1 MAKARVMRRGQRLA
15 LRRLVPMQ
23 VSLLVL
29 WVFLWGSY
37 SGSTILTGAIVA
49 TVIPLIFYLPPIENV
64 SRFHLGWALWFVMRL
79 FIDITRSSFIVAGQ
93 ALGIGYSDKSAV
105 IRVPLRSRSDL
116 ILTATAEASTLIPG
130 TVVIDVDREA
140 RDLFLHVF
148 SVRSMADVDKARAEA
163 LAIEARAIRA
173 IGSARD
179 MKRLAAEERRAAKK
193 VKP

>member
-1 MAKARVMRRGQRLA
+1 MTKARIMRRGQRFA

-37 SGSTILTGAIVA
+37 SASTILTGAIVA

-64 SRFHLGWALWFVMRL
+64 SRFHLGWALWFVMHL

-93 ALGIGYSDKSAV
+93 AIGIGYSDKSAV

-140 RDLFLHVF
+140 RDLYLHVF
-148 SVRSMADVDKARAEA
+148 SVRSQEDVDRARADA

-173 IGSARD
+173 IGSVRD
-179 MKRLAAEERRAAKK
+179 MKRLAAEERRRAKK
-193 VKP
+193 GTK